1 MSSLKLNV
9 MMMNHQQEVTDD
21 EDEDNQEEESDED
34 IKDGGKKQADEVPV
48 LPVVTHLGRM
58 VKPNR
63 KYCCM
68 VKLGGN

>member
-1 MSSLKLNV
+1 MKLNV
-9 MMMNHQQEVTDD
+9 MMMMMNHQQEVTDD

-34 IKDGGKKQADEVPV
+34 IKEGGKKQADEVPA
-48 LPVVTHLGRM
+48 LPVVTRSGRM

-68 VKLGGN
+68 VKLEGN